1 MCVCFIIKCLKE
13 SHSGCCVGHI
23 LEGRKG
29 GSWEINEG
37 PIATHLAVGV
47 EPWTRTVAGAE
58 GKHSKL
64 MSGSKFVGK
73 DI

>member
-1 MCVCFIIKCLKE
+1 MFK
-13 SHSGCCVGHI
+13 
-23 LEGRKG
+23 RKSVWLLRGAYPG
-29 GSWEINEG
+29 GKKRGGWEINEG

-47 EPWTRTVAGAE
+47 EPWTRAVAGAE